1 MTSATSNDQQI
12 APGHR
17 HLHWF
22 RTDLRVASSP
32 ALASHAAADS
42 LLCVY
47 LMPNPRPWCNLTGIG
62 MQRDRFLRESLQALK
77 TELQALGQDL
87 MVLEGSAELVLPD
100 LIRRFRITEVSTH
113 FAPGYYERKT
123 IAHLKKHLG
132 VSLQVHRG
140 NSLFDIHTL
149 PFALDAMPATFTPFR
164 KQVEAATADHVFAPV
179 SQLAQLPP
187 PPAGQF
193 DAIPKALAAP
203 NPALPIPGGR
213 SAGLRRLRQFTFDQ
227 QDIVRYKATRN
238 CLDGLTGSS
247 TLSPWLANGSLSVR
261 EVAHTV
267 FSFER
272 EHIKNESTYWLYFE
286 LLWREFFYWRA
297 VVDDNKLFQLGG
309 TAGHCSHCTFE
320 PRAFARWCAG
330 DTDYPLVNALMRQL
344 NATGWMSNR
353 GRQIVASC
361 LIRELG
367 IDWRFGAAFFEKHLI
382 DYDVGSNYGNWQ
394 YIAGVGSDPRGGRH
408 FNLEKQTREHDPD
421 GLFVAKW
428 GGVRPSQPEFVTD
441 AADWPIG

>member
-1 MTSATSNDQQI
+1 MNSATHKTSSK
-12 APGHR
+12 PGHR

-22 RTDLRVASSP
+22 RNDLRVAGNP

-47 LMPNPRPWCNLTGIG
+47 LMPNPRPWCNLTGVG
-62 MQRDRFLRESLQALK
+62 PQRDRFLRESLQALK
-77 TELQALGQDL
+77 EELQALGQNL
-87 MVLEGSAELVLPD
+87 MVLEGSPELVLPD
-100 LIRRFRITEVSTH
+100 LIQRFHITEVSTH

-123 IAHLKKHLG
+123 IEHLQNRLAAP
-132 VSLQVHRG
+132 LEMHRG
-140 NSLFDIHTL
+140 NTLFDVDTL
-149 PFALDAMPATFTPFR
+149 PFALESLPATFTPFR
-164 KQVEAATADHVFAPV
+164 KAVEAAHPNRDFSTPV
-179 SQLAQLPP
+179 QPTQLPP

-193 DAIPKALAAP
+193 DAIPRAQASA

-213 SAGLRRLRQFTFDQ
+213 TAGLRRLRQFTFDQ
-227 QDIVRYKATRN
+227 EGIVEYKATRN

-261 EVAHTV
+261 EVAHTIAR
-267 FSFER
+267 FER
-272 EHIKNESTYWLYFE
+272 ERVENDSTYWLYFE

-309 TAGHCSHCTFE
+309 KAGNCKHCTFE

-330 DTDYPLVNALMRQL
+330 DTPYPLVNALMRQL
-344 NATGWMSNR
+344 TATGWMSNR
-353 GRQIVASC
+353 GRQIAASC

-408 FNLEKQTREHDPD
+408 FNLEKQSREHDPN
-421 GLFVAKW
+421 GVFVAKW

-441 AADWPIG
+441 AADWPIA